1 MNEWFVRQP
10 CFICI
15 KGIFLIFAVKCHQP
29 FMVHAIFTAF
39 VSGICCEIKH
49 IPYVRCPDI
58 WSCIQLFDQF
68 LMIMCLC
75 LLYTS
80 QGGGMNSGMMKMLSG
95 FTVLRMIN
103 MMGLTSQMTSQPG
116 EAEKTNEVSKEQLL
130 AINDRLNQIRK

>member
-1 MNEWFVRQP
+1 MIRYFKVKEMIRSFFFAKTLPICKKFHYLLVRIYGDFCHILHTVNVTFSTNMNEWFVRQP

-68 LMIMCLC
+68 LMIMCLIFLC
-75 LLYTS
+75 IISLL
-80 QGGGMNSGMMKMLSG
+80 
-95 FTVLRMIN
+95 RI
-103 MMGLTSQMTSQPG
+103 
-116 EAEKTNEVSKEQLL
+116 
-130 AINDRLNQIRK
+130 